1 MKLPDKTGRIAAVVI
16 AVLVAACCSRVE
28 AQTFQTLC
36 SFGSTN
42 GWSPY
47 AAPTLGND
55 GNFYGTT
62 YAGGSSGQGTVFRV
76 TTSGT
81 LTNLV
86 SFSGANGANPIGVL
100 TLGNDGKFYGT
111 TVNGGSGYGTVF
123 KVTTAG
129 ALTTVASFNVAN

>member
-1 MKLPDKTGRIAAVVI
+1 MKLPDKTGRIAGVVI
-16 AVLVAACCSRVE
+16 AFLIAACCLRVE

-42 GWSPY
+42 GWYPY
-47 AAPTLGND
+47 AAPTLGKD

-62 YAGGSSGQGTVFRV
+62 YAGGSSGQGTVFKV

-86 SFSGANGANPIGVL
+86 SFSGANGANPIGGL
-100 TLGNDGKFYGT
+100 TLGSEGNF
-111 TVNGGSGYGTVF
+111 
-123 KVTTAG
+123 
-129 ALTTVASFNVAN
+129 